1 MFHAKELLE
10 NFFDKKTRSIFSFLE
25 IIIEPINFS
34 FISRNEWKNFN
45 YFIKKKIFRS
55 IEWSNVYLTSRAYFL
70 KLIFSFLGTSKPR

>member
-25 IIIEPINFS
+25 IIIEPINLS

-45 YFIKKKIFRS
+45 YFIKKKNISFDWMVKRVFNVTSIFPETD
-55 IEWSNVYLTSRAYFL
+55 I
-70 KLIFSFLGTSKPR
+70 LIPGDE